1 MNDVKLIGR
10 LTAEPTLKAT
20 PSGKSVLNFTIA
32 VQRKFKDASGKPITD
47 YIDCVSWEN
56 TATFIAKWFSKGV
69 RIAVSGELQTRLYKD
84 NDGKTHKIYEV
95 LVEEVEFADGKQQ
108 ANNTSGNTSVNN
120 TTFNTDADD
129 FIPLSSDDADL
140 PFN

>member
-1 MNDVKLIGR
+1 MYIGR

-32 VQRKFKDASGKPITD
+32 VQRKFKDAGGEPITD
-47 YIDCVSWEN
+47 YIDCVAWNS
-56 TATFIAKWFSKGV
+56 TAEFIAKWFSKGV

-84 NDGKTHKIYEV
+84 NDGKSHKICEV

-108 ANNTSGNTSVNN
+108 ANNTSGNASGNN

-129 FIPLSSDDADL
+129 FLPFGDDADL

>member
-1 MNDVKLIGR
+1 MYIGR

-32 VQRKFKDASGKPITD
+32 VPRKFKDAGGEPITD
-47 YIDCVSWEN
+47 YIDCVAWNS
-56 TATFIAKWFSKGV
+56 TAEFIAKWFSKGV
-69 RIAVSGELQTRLYKD
+69 RMGVSGELQTRLYKD
-84 NDGKTHKIYEV
+84 NDGKSHKICEV

-108 ANNTSGNTSVNN
+108 ANNTSGNATSNN

-129 FIPLSSDDADL
+129 FLPIGDDTDL
-140 PFN
+140 PFNN